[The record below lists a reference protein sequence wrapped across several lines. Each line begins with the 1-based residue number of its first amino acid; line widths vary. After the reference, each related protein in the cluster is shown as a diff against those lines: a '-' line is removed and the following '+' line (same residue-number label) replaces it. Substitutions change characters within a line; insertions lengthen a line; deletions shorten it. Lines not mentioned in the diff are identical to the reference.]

1 MCNSRLMTS
10 FFQREK
16 YRLKNGARIMLVKK
30 LIYICNCNFKRAL
43 KELMQIVV
51 RLAKQ
56 FQNELEDPRGIGQSI
71 MKSIEK
77 ANSVSIFKN
86 HYSSPITFLNDN
98 KPLGFFIIKHKTRIK

>member
-16 YRLKNGARIMLVKK
+16 DRLKSGARIMLVKK
-30 LIYICNCNFKRAL
+30 LIYICNCNFKRTL
-43 KELMQIVV
+43 KELMQ
-51 RLAKQ
+51 Q

-77 ANSVSIFKN
+77 ANSVSIFRN
-86 HYSSPITFLNDN
+86 HYSSPVTFLNDN